1 MIATCDPEVLAS
13 PPCCDVVSSFQT
25 PSPVLPE
32 SVPANPFN
40 KILNSGSSQLLSYF
54 GKGYSKRWHLL
65 FYMTVLVVFFFF
77 LVKFSCVKGIFFC
90 LALFLTFLH
99 NIQKNIEW

>member
-13 PPCCDVVSSFQT
+13 PPCCDVSSFQT

-77 LVKFSCVKGIFFC
+77 SGEIFVCKGYFF
-90 LALFLTFLH
+90 LFGFVFDIST
-99 NIQKNIEW
+99 QYTKEY